1 MLSNRTKLVVY
12 LALAALASSAPAAEE
27 SAEALKQRVL
37 ALAQT
42 VGPDDYAFT
51 RTARMESSEGTKSEQ
66 VVMVERFDPR
76 KPADQRWTLVSVD
89 GRAPNADEL
98 KSHRKEAPK
107 RRVPHYGRVANY
119 FGAPAAA
126 SVDARGRTVFRFNA
140 LPKDSLTINNTDL
153 SANAIAE
160 AVVDASG
167 AFPFVEQVRFTSTRP
182 TRVMLVANVEK
193 SEAVTRYRLMPD
205 GKPVPMEQVSD
216 MTGSM
221 LGKSG
226 RIKTVVTYSEH
237 RAAR

>member
-1 MLSNRTKLVVY
+1 
-12 LALAALASSAPAAEE
+12 
-27 SAEALKQRVL
+27 
-37 ALAQT
+37 
-42 VGPDDYAFT
+42 
-51 RTARMESSEGTKSEQ
+51 
-66 VVMVERFDPR
+66 MVERFDPR
-76 KPADQRWTLVSVD
+76 KPADQRWTLMSVD

-160 AVVDASG
+160 AVVDASS
-167 AFPFVEQVRFTSTRP
+167 AFPFVEQVRFTSTKP
-182 TRVMLVANVEK
+182 MRVMLVANVEK

-226 RIKTVVTYSEH
+226 RIKTTVTYSKH